1 MTVETFAE
9 VPRDRF
15 GRPLLIPPH
24 GGKPIPYTRCT
35 TSIRRADDT
44 YIHADCD
51 EQPTPDPIEGPACSV
66 CWLRHPTGEC
76 DRD

>member
-1 MTVETFAE
+1 MSEPFSA
-9 VPRDRF
+9 RF
-15 GRPLLIPPH
+15 PGVCAACDERYP
-24 GGKPIPYTRCT
+24 TA
-35 TSIRRADDT
+35 TSIRRTDGN

>member
-1 MTVETFAE
+1 MSDPFSA
-9 VPRDRF
+9 RF
-15 GRPLLIPPH
+15 PGTCAACGERYP
-24 GGKPIPYTRCT
+24 TA

-44 YIHADCD
+44 YTHADCD
-51 EQPTPDPIEGPACSV
+51 EQPTPDPIEGPACSA

>member
-1 MTVETFAE
+1 MSDPFSA
-9 VPRDRF
+9 RF
-15 GRPLLIPPH
+15 PGTCAACGERYP
-24 GGKPIPYTRCT
+24 TT
-35 TSIRRADDT
+35 TSIRRTDDT

-51 EQPTPDPIEGPACSV
+51 EQPTPDPTEEPACSA

>member
-1 MTVETFAE
+1 MSDPFSA
-9 VPRDRF
+9 RF
-15 GRPLLIPPH
+15 PGTCAACGERYP
-24 GGKPIPYTRCT
+24 TA

>member
-1 MTVETFAE
+1 MSDPFSA
-9 VPRDRF
+9 RF
-15 GRPLLIPPH
+15 PGTCAACGERYP
-24 GGKPIPYTRCT
+24 TA

-44 YIHADCD
+44 SIHADCD
-51 EQPTPDPIEGPACSV
+51 EQPTPDPIEGPAWSV